1 MAAVRDNTGMGDASN
16 SMGGS
21 GGEYK
26 RHDSK
31 HRPAVHEIA
40 VETGRYHL
48 HVSLACP
55 WAAGTL
61 SMLLLKG
68 LEDAVGFS
76 VVHPTWQRTRPES
89 EADTHCGWVYRSPGQ
104 PPLANPLGHGSNEC
118 DGANVP
124 DFATDCKSIRE
135 VYELGGD
142 FEGPF
147 TTPLLWDKKENKIV
161 CNESMVILQI
171 LNTRFDAMSRAPGTT
186 DFYPGGVAGAALST
200 LNAELV
206 YPKVNN
212 GVYRSGFAKTQQA
225 YAAAVT
231 SLFAGLEE
239 LEQRLG
245 RTRFLGGDT
254 FSWLDLRLYH
264 TLVRFDPVYTCY
276 FKTNAKQIADFP
288 NLLGFVRDMYSI
300 EAVCSTTNI
309 AHIKTHYFTSHPLL
323 NHFGIIP
330 IGEGPDLTV
339 AHGRDVRDYD
349 YAAPPAPAE

>member
-1 MAAVRDNTGMGDASN
+1 MAVT
-16 SMGGS
+16 

-31 HRPAVHEIA
+31 HRPSIDEIV
-40 VETGRYHL
+40 VEPGRYHL

-55 WAAGTL
+55 WAAGSL
-61 SMLLLKG
+61 SMLHLKG
-68 LEDAVGFS
+68 LEDAVTFS
-76 VVHPTWQRTRPES
+76 VVHPTWQRTKPEVES
-89 EADTHCGWVYRSPGQ
+89 DTHCGWAYRSPGE
-104 PPLANPLGHGSNEC
+104 PPLANPLGHGSNVC
-118 DGANVP
+118 DEANVP
-124 DFATDCKSIRE
+124 DFATHCKSIRE

-161 CNESMVILQI
+161 CNESMVILRI
-171 LNTRFDAMSRAPGTT
+171 LNTRFDAISRAPGTT
-186 DFYPGGVAGAALST
+186 DFYPGGDAGAALDK

-225 YAAAVT
+225 YTVAVT
-231 SLFAGLEE
+231 NLFEGLGQ

-254 FSWLDLRLYH
+254 FTWLDLRLYH

-276 FKTNAKQIADFP
+276 FKTNAKRIADYP
-288 NLLGFVRDMYSI
+288 NLLGFVRDVYSI
-300 EAVCSTTNI
+300 EAVRSTTNLT
-309 AHIKTHYFTSHPLL
+309 HVKTHYFTSHPTL

-330 IGEGPDLTV
+330 IGEGPDLAV
-339 AHGRDVRDYD
+339 PHGRDVREYD
-349 YAAPPAPAE
+349 TASPAPVG